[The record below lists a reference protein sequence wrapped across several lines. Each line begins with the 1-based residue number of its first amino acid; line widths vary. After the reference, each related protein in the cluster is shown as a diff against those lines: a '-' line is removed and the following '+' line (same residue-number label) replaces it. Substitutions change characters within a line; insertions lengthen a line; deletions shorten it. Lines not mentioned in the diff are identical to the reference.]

1 LAQHALTK
9 MSLGGIHDHLG
20 GGFPH
25 YAVDAAWR
33 IPHFEKM
40 LYDNALLARI
50 YLQAWK
56 AIADPNHLAVVEG
69 TLSFMLAELGNAEGA
84 FYSSLDADSEG
95 MEGLY
100 YTWTAEEVEA
110 ALEDPDLRDFF
121 PQAFR
126 LANSP
131 ELEGRGVLYR
141 MGTPQDLVLWTE
153 LPLEE
158 ITDRI
163 GRIETRLRTARSE
176 RARPATDDKVIASWN
191 GLALQALAEAAR
203 FTGNSSWLNAA
214 RECAEFLI
222 ENLFAGD
229 RLLRT
234 WRRGRA
240 QHSGLLED
248 YAALGLGF
256 LALYQ
261 TDFQPRWYQISRNL
275 AAGILEHFIDPGG
288 GFFDTPAD
296 HETLIA
302 RPKSLQDTP
311 IPSGSSLATALLL
324 QLSYLEENPDFQP
337 PAERA
342 LSRMAGLAAEH
353 PTAFAA
359 WMNAI
364 DFALAPPIQL
374 ALIGEPDEGA
384 LQDLAQAADEIY
396 FPNMVRAAAG
406 EYRKDQDPAL
416 LRNRTRLD
424 GKPAAYLCRGFTC
437 KRPTASPDELRRLLE
452 AEIQSQVGSF

>member
-50 YLQAWK
+50 CLEAWK
-56 AIADPNHLAVVEG
+56 AIADPNHLAVVEDALG
-69 TLSFMLAELGNAEGA
+69 FMLAEL
-84 FYSSLDADSEG
+84 
-95 MEGLY
+95 
-100 YTWTAEEVEA
+100 
-110 ALEDPDLRDFF
+110 
-121 PQAFR
+121 
-126 LANSP
+126 
-131 ELEGRGVLYR
+131 
-141 MGTPQDLVLWTE
+141 
-153 LPLEE
+153 
-158 ITDRI
+158 
-163 GRIETRLRTARSE
+163 
-176 RARPATDDKVIASWN
+176 
-191 GLALQALAEAAR
+191 
-203 FTGNSSWLNAA
+203 
-214 RECAEFLI
+214 
-222 ENLFAGD
+222 
-229 RLLRT
+229 
-234 WRRGRA
+234 
-240 QHSGLLED
+240 
-248 YAALGLGF
+248 
-256 LALYQ
+256 
-261 TDFQPRWYQISRNL
+261 RWFQISREP
-275 AAGILEHFIDPGG
+275 ATGILDHLIDPAG

-296 HETLIA
+296 HEALIA
-302 RPKSLQDTP
+302 RHKSLQDTP

-359 WMNAI
+359 WMNAL
-364 DFALAPPIQL
+364 DFALAPSIQW

-406 EYRKDQDPAL
+406 EYRKNQDPAL
-416 LRNRTRLD
+416 LRNRTLLD

-437 KRPTASPDELRRLLE
+437 QRPTASPDELRRLLE
-452 AEIQSQVGSF
+452 AEIQPHVGSF